1 MFDLD
6 AEVNMVFRVL
16 YEKEAILLLK
26 TTDSDGTKIFLN
38 VAGVKVRAERYNR
51 R

>member
-1 MFDLD
+1 MFDLA
-6 AEVNMVFRVL
+6 AEAKMVFRVL
-16 YEKEAILLLK
+16 WEKGAILPLK